1 MSIFILTWLYFSLQS
16 LLDSAMLVGVFFAI
30 VSLGVAIIF
39 HLQAEDSHD
48 EEEQKRFSVIS
59 KSGWKWARGMAIL
72 WLVSLF
78 LSDFLPGEKK
88 LLRIVGVGA
97 AYHLTQTDEAK
108 KLPDNVLKAVNTF
121 LENAAAK
128 KSEDRVGGS

>member
-16 LLDSAMLVGVFFAI
+16 LMTSALFVGFFFTI
-30 VSLGVAIIF
+30 VSAGVAIIF
-39 HLQAEDSHD
+39 HLQAEDTHD
-48 EEEQKRFSVIS
+48 EDRELRYSTIS
-59 KSGWKWARGMAIL
+59 KYGWKWARGMVIL

-78 LSDFLPGEKK
+78 LSAFLPGEKQ

-121 LENAAAK
+121 LENAASK
-128 KSEDRVGGS
+128 KSGDGGS

>member
-16 LLDSAMLVGVFFAI
+16 LMKSAMVVGFFFTI
-30 VSLGVAIIF
+30 VSAGVAVVF
-39 HLQAEDSHD
+39 NLQAEDTHNEDRQLRYST
-48 EEEQKRFSVIS
+48 IS
-59 KSGWKWARGMAIL
+59 KYGWKWARGMVIL

-78 LSDFLPGEKK
+78 LSAFLPGEKQ

-121 LENAAAK
+121 LENAASK
-128 KSEDRVGGS
+128 KSGGGGS